1 MIQYDALM
9 DFCADSRFCQ
19 FSLGSEPFQAWLC
32 PVLDRQDAIN
42 RRFNRV
48 LARFTI
54 WSILFGLGAALGLGL
69 LSFRLP
75 GLN

>member
-42 RRFNRV
+42 RRIKRA
-48 LARFTI
+48 LDGMTI
-54 WSILFGLGAALGLGL
+54 LQIV
-69 LSFRLP
+69 
-75 GLN
+75 N